1 MKEQVK
7 SLWKL
12 CFPDDSDDFVALY
25 FSSRYTD
32 EINSAIT
39 ENGRVVSALQRIP
52 YPMRFNGAVIP
63 VAYISGAC
71 THPDFRSRG
80 LMSRLL
86 DEAHRKMYAD
96 GKYLSVLIPANEGL
110 VDYYSKSGYEIC
122 FQQDEKLLT
131 GMCET
136 VDNFKTE
143 LIFNELDLL
152 KNECSEVCDFINR
165 QLSTY
170 QASILHPFQDMNI
183 VLADLALSGG
193 KVWYANDK
201 NGNIRSVV
209 LLIADES
216 CIVIKELLSVDNQ
229 SETAMLGLISYNCTM
244 TIQDNLD
251 NQIVI
256 YQTSDGQTQIDVKMQ
271 EETVWLTQDMI
282 VKLFNSSK
290 ANISEHIK
298 HIYEEGELDKIS
310 TVRKFRT
317 VRQEGKRQ
325 VSRKLEYYNLD
336 LILSVGYRVKSKIA
350 TQFRIW
356 ANKILKE
363 YLIKGYSINEQLLLK
378 QQQQLETLQN
388 TISLLTR
395 SLTNQVETVEQA
407 QSVAKILETFA
418 HGLNL
423 LDNFD
428 HKKLDRKGNTTKEA
442 IRISKDEFLEVI
454 NAMKSDFESDVFAVP
469 KNESFSS
476 SVNQIYQ
483 TFDGKELYPTLE
495 EKAAMLLYLIVKNHS
510 FADGNKR
517 IGASCFLYFMSKNG
531 ILYND
536 GIPIIDNSTLFAL
549 TLLIAESNPA
559 EMEIIKQVVI
569 SVLNK
574 NIE

>member
-1 MKEQVK
+1 
-7 SLWKL
+7 
-12 CFPDDSDDFVALY
+12 
-25 FSSRYTD
+25 
-32 EINSAIT
+32 
-39 ENGRVVSALQRIP
+39 
-52 YPMRFNGAVIP
+52 
-63 VAYISGAC
+63 
-71 THPDFRSRG
+71 
-80 LMSRLL
+80 
-86 DEAHRKMYAD
+86 
-96 GKYLSVLIPANEGL
+96 
-110 VDYYSKSGYEIC
+110 
-122 FQQDEKLLT
+122 
-131 GMCET
+131 
-136 VDNFKTE
+136 
-143 LIFNELDLL
+143 
-152 KNECSEVCDFINR
+152 
-165 QLSTY
+165 
-170 QASILHPFQDMNI
+170 
-183 VLADLALSGG
+183 
-193 KVWYANDK
+193 
-201 NGNIRSVV
+201 
-209 LLIADES
+209 
-216 CIVIKELLSVDNQ
+216 
-229 SETAMLGLISYNCTM
+229 MLGLISYNCTM

-256 YQTSDGQTQIDVKMQ
+256 YQTADGQTQIDVKMQ

-282 VKLFNSSK
+282 VRLFDSSK

-298 HIYEEGELDKIS
+298 HIYEEGELDKTS

-317 VRQEGKRQ
+317 VRQEGKRE
-325 VSRKLEYYNLD
+325 VSRELEYYNLD
-336 LILSVGYRVKSKIA
+336 LILSVGYRVKSKTA

-469 KNESFSS
+469 KDESFSS
-476 SVNQIYQ
+476 SINQIYQ

-517 IGASCFLYFMSKNG
+517 IGASCFLYFMSKNE

-549 TLLIAESNPA
+549 TLLIAESNSA

-574 NIE
+574 